1 MQVKKQKEKPC
12 MEQLTVSGLRREFD
26 KVVYC
31 NPVYL
36 IYIMQSARL
45 YELQAGIKITR
56 KYQQPQICR

>member
-1 MQVKKQKEKPC
+1 